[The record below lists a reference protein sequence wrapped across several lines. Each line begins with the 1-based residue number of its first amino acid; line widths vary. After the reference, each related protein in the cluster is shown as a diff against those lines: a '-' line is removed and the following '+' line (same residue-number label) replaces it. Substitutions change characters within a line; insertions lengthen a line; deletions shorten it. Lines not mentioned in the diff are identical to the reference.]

1 MATGHR
7 PLQQLT
13 AASGG
18 AACSASSEL
27 HNCCPLEMWRLTGC
41 CRQANRAAAVAAVV
55 AVAAAEAAAG
65 AASAGSAAVR
75 GSVATAGREQDFAV
89 GLLSGIAPAAG
100 P

>member
-1 MATGHR
+1 
-7 PLQQLT
+7 
-13 AASGG
+13 
-18 AACSASSEL
+18 
-27 HNCCPLEMWRLTGC
+27 MWRLTGC

-55 AVAAAEAAAG
+55 AVAAAAEAAAG